1 MSEKHSV
8 AKRNYWSKI
17 SPSERSRMASETA
30 KAKWAGMSVEERKKH
45 SQMMLKAKYSSTSH
59 GSKL

>member
-17 SPSERSRMASETA
+17 SPEERSRMASETA
-30 KAKWAGMSVEERKKH
+30 KAKWAEMSVGERKKH
-45 SQMMLKAKYSSTSH
+45 SQMMLKAKYGTVT
-59 GSKL
+59 K